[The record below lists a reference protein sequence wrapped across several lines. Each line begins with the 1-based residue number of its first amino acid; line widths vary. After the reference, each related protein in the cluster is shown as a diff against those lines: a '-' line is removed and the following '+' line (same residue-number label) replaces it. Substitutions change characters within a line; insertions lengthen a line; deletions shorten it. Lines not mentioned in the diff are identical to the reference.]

1 MGIQIREMVIQ
12 AKVASEKGV
21 KEKKGDNVE
30 EEKSSEKTVSK
41 LSYSMRKQIVE
52 DCVNEVMDKLNKIRQ
67 L

>member
-12 AKVASEKGV
+12 AKVASEKGN
-21 KEKKGDNVE
+21 KEKKGDKVE
-30 EEKSSEKTVSK
+30 EVKSSDNTVSK